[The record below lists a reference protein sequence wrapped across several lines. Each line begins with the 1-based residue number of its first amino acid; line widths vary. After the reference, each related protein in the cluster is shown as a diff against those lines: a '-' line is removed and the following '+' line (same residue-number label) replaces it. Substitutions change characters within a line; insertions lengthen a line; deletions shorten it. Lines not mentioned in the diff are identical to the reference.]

1 MTWAGLRRPHGQSPY
16 GLQGGGASDAVAP
29 VGRLGELSLMGSA
42 GLERPHGQSPY
53 GLQGG
58 VASDA
63 LGTRWASEPRVSCA
77 AEPRGVP
84 SLLPAA
90 SLTSEFARAGDAI
103 VENLCR

>member
-1 MTWAGLRRPHGQSPY
+1 MTWAGVRRPHGQS
-16 GLQGGGASDAVAP
+16 A
-29 VGRLGELSLMGSA
+29 
-42 GLERPHGQSPY
+42 Y

-63 LGTRWASEPRVSCA
+63 SGTQWVSEPALTSV

-90 SLTSEFARAGDAI
+90 SLNVKFVRVSDAI
-103 VENLCR
+103 VEDLRR